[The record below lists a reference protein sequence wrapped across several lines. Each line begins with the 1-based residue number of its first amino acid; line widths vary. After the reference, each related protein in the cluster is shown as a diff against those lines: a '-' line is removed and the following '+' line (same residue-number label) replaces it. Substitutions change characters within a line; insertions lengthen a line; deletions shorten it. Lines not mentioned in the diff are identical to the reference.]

1 MASVRTIA
9 PTLASRAARIL
20 STVAIV
26 QRARRRIHMLKIAR
40 TAKISAVEMVVVG
53 RGVRGKVGGGVRESL
68 LVK

>member
-1 MASVRTIA
+1 
-9 PTLASRAARIL
+9 
-20 STVAIV
+20 
-26 QRARRRIHMLKIAR
+26 MLKIAR